1 MNQQDIVKTLKSI
14 LCWVPSNSVGY
25 DKLKELI
32 IQLGGRV

>member
-1 MNQQDIVKTLKSI
+1 MNQPDLIKRLKSI
-14 LCWVPSNSVGY
+14 LCWIPSNSVGY